1 MHIQSQRQNG
11 TDNQLEALFRQY
23 TKQKSPLVVN
33 FRKMVPWLGSPDRW
47 THLIHPYPAKLLM
60 HIPHFFLANSLLSRP
75 GDTVLDPFAGAGT
88 VLLEAISVNRFAIGA
103 DSNAMARLISQVKTH
118 PLPPV
123 GLSNALSKIL
133 TAIPDQTVGTAPDI
147 INTRHWFYPHVINQ
161 LLRLRSAI
169 QTSQQGH
176 YRAFFD
182 VCFSSCVRKVSLA
195 DPRLSVPV
203 RLRENQYGDGHP
215 LQEKTKTHIRRLR
228 RVNVYRVFT
237 HIAESNIIRM
247 QSLFDMDT
255 LAKASVVSS
264 DARHLRH
271 GFDNAGTRLPD
282 DSVQLIVTSPPYVGA
297 QKYVRAMSLSL
308 GWLNLCASTSIRAEK
323 NHSIGREE
331 YRKEEYGDPT
341 YTGIQ
346 AADRLLST
354 IRSVNPLRA
363 HIAAQYLCEM
373 REALTEC
380 TRVLKPEG
388 YLVLVIGNNHIC
400 GHEFLTA
407 DYLETLLQRTGL
419 SLRLRLI
426 DDIKSRGLMTKRN
439 KTAGMIAQ
447 ECVLVFQK

>member
-1 MHIQSQRQNG
+1 MQSQKRNN
-11 TDNQLEALFRQY
+11 TDNQLRSLFRQY
-23 TKQKSPLVVN
+23 AKRRSPLEVN
-33 FRKMVPWLGSPDRW
+33 FRKMVPWLGHPDRW
-47 THLIHPYPAKLLM
+47 THLIHPYPAKVLM

-88 VLLEAISVNRFAIGA
+88 VLLEAISANRVAIGA

-118 PLPPV
+118 PLPSV
-123 GLSNALSKIL
+123 GLNKALSKIL
-133 TAIPDQTVGTAPDI
+133 IAIPDQTIGAEPDI
-147 INTRHWFYPHVINQ
+147 INIKHWFYRHVIDQ

-169 QTSQQGH
+169 QISQQGH
-176 YRAFFD
+176 YRSFFD

-195 DPRLSVPV
+195 APRLSVPV
-203 RLRENQYGDGHP
+203 RLRENQYGKDHP
-215 LQEKTKTHIRRLR
+215 LREKTKAHIHRLR

-237 HIAESNIIRM
+237 RIAESNIIRM
-247 QSLFDMDT
+247 QSLFD
-255 LAKASVVSS
+255 LATSATASVVSS
-264 DARHLRH
+264 DARHLQYEF
-271 GFDNAGTRLPD
+271 GSTGTQLPD
-282 DSVQLIVTSPPYVGA
+282 ESVQLIITSPPYVGA

-308 GWLNLCASTSIRAEK
+308 GWLNLCTAISLRTEK
-323 NHSIGREE
+323 NNSIGREE
-331 YRKEEYGDPT
+331 YRKEEYSNPT
-341 YTGIQ
+341 HTDIQ
-346 AADRLLST
+346 AADRLLTS

-400 GHEFLTA
+400 GHEFLTV
-407 DYLETLLQRTGL
+407 DYLETLLRRTGL